1 MQSVELAQTSGN
13 RPDATL
19 SHGKQQ
25 RDHKIQHQAYKND
38 QELHVLIVAELSFH
52 AHFVALPSLR
62 FTYGNHAD
70 TLAGNTSPIDGP
82 GDDRRDGRNTPSIAE
97 LIANLYYG
105 EAGIMT
111 NAADDFDAL
120 FEEVAAQR
128 TSASPSPATSPA
140 AAPAPAAAA
149 SNDEDDL
156 DSLFDQVSATA
167 VSAAPVAAPA
177 AAPAAAATTATAP
190 AAGEEGTENGGMF
203 ERLGG
208 IVRLLHDSLRELGY
222 DKALN
227 EASSQIVD
235 AQDRLEYVATLTEQ
249 AANKVL
255 NTLDEGM
262 PAQDVLSKQSK
273 DMELRWGDL
282 FDGKLSLDEFKALA
296 GDSRQF
302 ATSVTAATEAEKA
315 RLLEIMMAQDFQD
328 ITGQLIKKVV
338 KITQAVEG
346 ELAQL
351 LRDNAPPDL
360 KEKLAQKQAVPE
372 PLMQGPS
379 VPQAALNQDNVD
391 DLLADLGF

>member
-1 MQSVELAQTSGN
+1 
-13 RPDATL
+13 
-19 SHGKQQ
+19 
-25 RDHKIQHQAYKND
+25 
-38 QELHVLIVAELSFH
+38 
-52 AHFVALPSLR
+52 
-62 FTYGNHAD
+62 
-70 TLAGNTSPIDGP
+70 
-82 GDDRRDGRNTPSIAE
+82 
-97 LIANLYYG
+97 
-105 EAGIMT
+105 MT

-167 VSAAPVAAPA
+167 VSAAPAAAP
-177 AAPAAAATTATAP
+177 AAPAAAATAAAAP
-190 AAGEEGTENGGMF
+190 AAGEEGNENGGMF

-302 ATSVTAATEAEKA
+302 AISVTAATEAEKA

-360 KEKLAQKQAVPE
+360 KEKLAQKQATPE

>member
-1 MQSVELAQTSGN
+1 
-13 RPDATL
+13 
-19 SHGKQQ
+19 
-25 RDHKIQHQAYKND
+25 
-38 QELHVLIVAELSFH
+38 
-52 AHFVALPSLR
+52 
-62 FTYGNHAD
+62 
-70 TLAGNTSPIDGP
+70 
-82 GDDRRDGRNTPSIAE
+82 
-97 LIANLYYG
+97 
-105 EAGIMT
+105 MT

-120 FEEVAAQR
+120 FDEVSAQSAAAA
-128 TSASPSPATSPA
+128 TPAPV
-140 AAPAPAAAA
+140 AAPAPAVIA
-149 SNDEDDL
+149 DD
-156 DSLFDQVSATA
+156 DFDALFDSVSA
-167 VSAAPVAAPA
+167 SA
-177 AAPAAAATTATAP
+177 AAPAAAAAAAAAAAPVAAAP
-190 AAGEEGTENGGMF
+190 AAAEAAPVASAGAPGEAADPVDQSDKPMF

-222 DKALN
+222 DKALT

-262 PAQDVLSKQSK
+262 PAQDVLSKKAK
-273 DMELRWGDL
+273 DMDSRWTAL
-282 FDGKLSLDEFKALA
+282 FDGKLSLEEFKALA

-302 ATSVTAATEAEKA
+302 AQAVAEATEAEKA

-338 KITQAVEG
+338 NITKTVEH

-351 LRDNAPPDL
+351 LRDNAPAEVR
-360 KEKLAQKQAVPE
+360 EKLAQKPV

-379 VPQAALNQDNVD
+379 VPSVALDQDNVD